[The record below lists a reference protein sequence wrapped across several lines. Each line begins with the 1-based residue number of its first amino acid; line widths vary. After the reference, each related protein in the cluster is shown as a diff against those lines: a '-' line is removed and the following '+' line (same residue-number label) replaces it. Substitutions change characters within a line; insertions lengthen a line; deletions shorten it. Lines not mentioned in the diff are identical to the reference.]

1 MHTEVWLGNLK
12 ERDHP
17 EYLVIDGE
25 IIFTYILT
33 EMNRMVWT
41 VCSLVLEQL
50 SDCSEKEHEGLV
62 VNWRVS

>member
-17 EYLVIDGE
+17 EDLVIDGD
-25 IIFTYILT
+25 IILTYILT
-33 EMNRMVWT
+33 ELNRMVWT

-50 SDCSEKEHEGLV
+50 PDCSENEHDGLV
-62 VNWRVS
+62 VNW